1 MALSTPAAYAL
12 FFITVLSFLI
22 IGLYAAYKNTK
33 NKSDFLSSLRTQT
46 AVPLALNWIASSL
59 GSSSLYAYPEVGTLA
74 GILGVFMYAFGSV
87 TSLFVFA
94 LFGPYI
100 RKKCPEGFTITEF
113 VLKRF
118 SIFNQIYI
126 SLMSLAIMLCYMISE
141 LSAVGS
147 ILLEL
152 GNFDPKLSVIT
163 IAVVTCLY
171 TTYGGLRVSI
181 FTDFI
186 QGSVIII
193 MIIISTIGF
202 GTSVKI
208 DQELKDNSDLL
219 KSNSLG
225 WQLLCIMPIAISFAN
240 LFHQGFWQRTF
251 SSKDDKELKLSV
263 LYGILILFP
272 ALILIGFTGILAVW
286 AGTLTPE
293 TPGYIAFFTLF
304 SVLPDWV
311 IGIVLVLVVC
321 LCCSAY
327 DTLLTAIVATSS
339 NDIFHNKLPLWAI
352 RLFAAAFNIPAV
364 ILGLYNLDVLRV
376 FLIGDL
382 IATATMPP
390 IILGIF
396 DKFYY
401 INSIDAIAGGLG
413 GFLGIFIFGS
423 IYYDNASDGAN
434 LINLPLGLYG
444 EDYSVLGA
452 FVVCPFASL
461 FFTFL
466 SCGVRLGITMLIGK
480 KPTRDGSSHEQPN
493 EQSKSHNEQLD
504 EQNKPQDS
512 DNRIP

>member
-12 FFITVLSFLI
+12 FFITVFSFLI

-46 AVPLALNWIASSL
+46 AVPLALNWIASCL
-59 GSSSLYAYPEVGTLA
+59 GSSSLYAYPEVGVLA
-74 GILGVFMYAFGSV
+74 GILGVFMYAFGTIV
-87 TSLFVFA
+87 SLFVFT

-118 SIFNQIYI
+118 SIVNQIYI

-152 GNFDPKLSVIT
+152 GNFDPKLSIIT

-186 QGSVIII
+186 QGAVIVILIII
-193 MIIISTIGF
+193 ATIGF
-202 GTSVKI
+202 GASVKI
-208 DQELKDNSDLL
+208 DQELKDSSDLL

-225 WQLLCIMPIAISFAN
+225 WQLLYIMPVAISFAN

-251 SSKDDKELKLSV
+251 SSKNDKELSLSV
-263 LYGILILFP
+263 WYGSLILFP

-293 TPGYIAFFTLF
+293 IPGYIAFFTLF
-304 SVLPDWV
+304 
-311 IGIVLVLVVC
+311 
-321 LCCSAY
+321 
-327 DTLLTAIVATSS
+327 TIVATSS
-339 NDIFHNKLPLWAI
+339 NDIFHNRLPLWAI

-382 IATATMPP
+382 IATAAMPP
-390 IILGIF
+390 ILLGIF

-423 IYYDNASDGAN
+423 IYYNNASDGAN

-452 FVVCPFASL
+452 FIVCPLASL

-466 SCGVRLGITMLIGK
+466 SCGVRSSIMKLIGS
-480 KPTRDGSSHEQPN
+480 KPTPDEKSKSSHEPIEQNKSPYEQPN
-493 EQSKSHNEQLD
+493 QQSKSLHEQPD
-504 EQNKPQDS
+504 EQKDS
-512 DNRIP
+512 DNRIR

>member
-12 FFITVLSFLI
+12 FFITALSFLI

-87 TSLFVFA
+87 ISLFVFA

-118 SIFNQIYI
+118 SIVNQIYI

-152 GNFDPKLSVIT
+152 GSFDPKLSIIT

-193 MIIISTIGF
+193 LIIISTIGF

-208 DQELKDNSDLL
+208 DQELKDSSDLL

-225 WQLLCIMPIAISFAN
+225 WQLLYIMPVAVSFAN

-251 SSKDDKELKLSV
+251 SSKNDKELKLSV
-263 LYGILILFP
+263 LYGSLILFP
-272 ALILIGFTGILAVW
+272 VLILIGFTGILAVW

-293 TPGYIAFFTLF
+293 IPGYIAFFTLF
-304 SVLPDWV
+304 SVLPDW
-311 IGIVLVLVVC
+311 
-321 LCCSAY
+321 
-327 DTLLTAIVATSS
+327 
-339 NDIFHNKLPLWAI
+339 LPLWAI
-352 RLFAAAFNIPAV
+352 RLFAAAFNIPA
-364 ILGLYNLDVLRV
+364 DVLRV

-390 IILGIF
+390 ILLGIF

-413 GFLGIFIFGS
+413 GFLGVFIFGS
-423 IYYDNASDGAN
+423 IYYGNASDGAN

-452 FVVCPFASL
+452 FIVCPLSSL

-466 SCGVRLGITMLIGK
+466 SCGVRLGIMMLIGK
-480 KPTRDGSSHEQPN
+480 KPMRDESSHEPFEQPN
-493 EQSKSHNEQLD
+493 EQSKSPHEQLD

-512 DNRIP
+512 DNITR